1 MATPHNKV
9 LGQVAPTGTTFVNLF
24 GAAVPAGHEYV
35 VSTLTINA
43 RNSVTALASIRIRKG
58 GATAAN
64 EHDWW
69 TDVTINPGAPE
80 NLTFGLTFEATDVV
94 EVKTSVA
101 NALTFSA
108 FGADIS

>member
-1 MATPHNKV
+1 MATPRNKI
-9 LGQVAPTGTTFVNLF
+9 LGQVAPTGTSYVNLF

-35 VSTLTINA
+35 VSTFTINA
-43 RNSVTALASIRIRKG
+43 RNGVTALASVRIRKG

-69 TDVTINPGAPE
+69 TDVTVVPGSPE

-101 NALTFSA
+101 NALSFTA